1 MSIFSA
7 LKNAIFGSASQ
18 APQQPPPKSAAQASA
33 ATKSATQAAGAAPA
47 QPGSAGGSPAGSG
60 SSAGTQVDIEAVL
73 SAKAAQK
80 SEKLNWRTSIVDLM
94 KLVDLDPSLENR
106 KSLASELGYSGDTK
120 DTASMNIWLHRKVMA
135 ELAAAGGKVPEDL
148 RH

>member
-7 LKNAIFGSASQ
+7 LKNAIFGG
-18 APQQPPPKSAAQASA
+18 ASA
-33 ATKSATQAAGAAPA
+33 APASAGPAPATQPTQAASAAPA
-47 QPGSAGGSPAGSG
+47 QAGSG
-60 SSAGTQVDIEAVL
+60 GTAPVSGSSPGKSVDIEAVL
-73 SAKAAQK
+73 NAKAAQK
-80 SEKLNWRTSIVDLM
+80 SEKLNWRSSIVDLM

-106 KSLASELGYSGDTK
+106 KSLAGELGYSGDTK
-120 DTASMNIWLHRKVMA
+120 DTASMNIWLHRKVMV

>member
-7 LKNAIFGSASQ
+7 LKNAIFGH
-18 APQQPPPKSAAQASA
+18 AAQASA
-33 ATKSATQAAGAAPA
+33 TPPPTTQAAGAAPA
-47 QPGSAGGSPAGSG
+47 KAGSG
-60 SSAGTQVDIEAVL
+60 SVGGPAASAPSPSPAPQVDIEAVL
-73 SAKAAQK
+73 NAKAAQK

-106 KSLASELGYSGDTK
+106 RALAGELGYSGDTK